1 MSPSNIL
8 IIEDRPVYAA
18 SLMAQFMKW
27 GFQSVKIIA
36 ASDGA
41 VDSIASLMPSLI
53 LANLD
58 LKHSAAVLKAGCPVI
73 FFKIHDGSRINYPQP
88 ATILKNYSRIDLP
101 CLPEELEERV
111 EMALGV
117 RLPVH

>member
-1 MSPSNIL
+1 MSRSNIL

-27 GFQSVKIIA
+27 GFQSVNIIA
-36 ASDGA
+36 ASGRSG
-41 VDSIASLMPSLI
+41 DSIARLKPSLI

-58 LKHSAAVLKAGCPVI
+58 LKHSAEVLKAGCPVI
-73 FFKIHDGSRINYPQP
+73 FFKIHDGSLVNYLQP
-88 ATILKNYSRIDLP
+88 TTILKNYSRIDLP

-111 EMALGV
+111 GMALGI
-117 RLPVH
+117 RLPVQ